1 MPDSTTYIGK
11 RVPSVEAPQKAQGA
25 GRYVTDLNLPGMLW
39 GKILRS
45 PYPHARILNVDASK
59 ARALR
64 GVKAVVTGDDP
75 RNILHGPIIAD
86 EYILSKDK
94 VRFAGEEI
102 AAVAAVDPDAAEEAL
117 ELLEIE
123 YEELPFVTD
132 PAEAVRPG
140 APDLHDVENNIANQG
155 DILHGDPDDAF
166 ARAVAV
172 VENTYRTSSVHQC
185 YMEPMATV
193 AEYDPS
199 GRLTLHLGVQN
210 PWLCKMRYAEI
221 LGMPSQD
228 VRIIHS
234 FIGGGF
240 GAKMEHRMHLITA
253 LLAKDAKK
261 PVRIDHTRG
270 DEFVATRPR
279 VAMTIY
285 NKLAAD
291 EQGYLLAKEAD
302 VLADN
307 GAYTDYAPAITGIA
321 AYRIDNMYRI
331 PNIRSRYRLA
341 YTNKAP
347 SGGFRG
353 FGNAQG
359 AFALESTMD
368 MLAEELGMDP
378 ADLRLKNIVQKDDT
392 TTHGFYIGSTGL
404 RECIEKA
411 MKSIEWPERSRD
423 ASSFNGRYRRGVG
436 LASCIH
442 VSGFRGFF
450 KEFDGSS
457 AQVQV
462 NEDGNV
468 YVLTG
473 EVDYGQGSRTIMAQI
488 AAQELSLPIE
498 SVRVSNVDT
507 DITPACLGAFASRT
521 TTLGGNAVLN
531 AARDA
536 KRQIVDHAAN
546 LLECSPDD
554 LDLASGEVY
563 VKAHPDRKITVGEV
577 ARTATFSA
585 AGNPIMGIGS
595 FSPPDVVLP
604 APNKYGNVSTGY
616 SFAAHAV
623 EVEVDT
629 ETGFVKILRFIAGHD
644 VGRVINELAIEGQ
657 VEGGVTQGLGYALM
671 EDITMADG
679 SVVNPNFYDYR
690 IPTMQDVP
698 DIESFFVESSE
709 PTGPYGAKGVGE
721 PAIVP
726 TAAAVANAIY
736 HAVGVRITSL
746 PITPEK
752 VMMGLEEKGSV
763 PVKPHP
769 ALKPSM

>member
-1 MPDSTTYIGK
+1 MAETTTYIGK

-45 PYPHARILNVDASK
+45 PYPHARILSVDASK
-59 ARALR
+59 ASALR
-64 GVKAVVTGDDP
+64 GVKTVLTGNDP
-75 RNILHGPIIAD
+75 RNVMHGPIIAD
-86 EYILSKDK
+86 EYILSKDRA
-94 VRFAGEEI
+94 RFAGEEI
-102 AAVAAVDPDAAEEAL
+102 AAVAAVDPDTAEEAL
-117 ELLEIE
+117 ELLKIE

-132 PAEAVRPG
+132 PAEAIQPG
-140 APDLHDVENNIANQG
+140 APALHDVESNVVNQG
-155 DILHGDPDDAF
+155 DILHGDPDNAF
-166 ARAVAV
+166 DRAAAV
-172 VENTYRTSSVHQC
+172 VENTYQTSSVHQC
-185 YMEPMATV
+185 YMEPMAIV
-193 AEYDPS
+193 AEPDPT

-210 PWLCKMRYAEI
+210 PWMCKTRYAEI
-221 LGMPSQD
+221 LGMSAQD
-228 VRIIHS
+228 VRIMHS

-240 GAKMEHRMHLITA
+240 GAKMEHRMHLIAA
-253 LLAKDAKK
+253 LLAKDANK

-270 DEFVATRPR
+270 DEFMATRPR

-291 EQGYLLAKEAD
+291 EEGFLLAKEAD

-331 PNIRSRYRLA
+331 PNIRSRYRLV

-368 MLAEELGMDP
+368 MLAEELKVDP
-378 ADLRLKNIVQKDDT
+378 AELRLKNIVQEKDT

-404 RECIEKA
+404 RECIENATK
-411 MKSIEWPERSRD
+411 MIEWPEQRKTITG
-423 ASSFNGRYRRGVG
+423 ANGRYRRGVG

-442 VSGFRGFF
+442 VSGFRGML

-462 NEDGNV
+462 NEEGKV
-468 YVLTG
+468 HVLTG

-488 AAQELSLPIE
+488 AAQELSLPME

-507 DITPACLGAFASRT
+507 DVTPACLGAFASRT

-536 KRQIVDHAAN
+536 KRQILDHAAN
-546 LLECSPDD
+546 QLECSADD
-554 LDLASGEVY
+554 LDLTSGEIY
-563 VKAHPDRKITVGEV
+563 VRAHPDRKIALSEV
-577 ARTATFSA
+577 TRAAFFSA
-585 AGNPIMGIGS
+585 AGNPILGVGS
-595 FSPPDVVLP
+595 FTPPNVVVP

-616 SFAAHAV
+616 SFAAHVA

-644 VGRVINELAIEGQ
+644 VGKVINELAVEGQ
-657 VEGGVTQGLGYALM
+657 VEGGVTQGIGYALM
-671 EDITMADG
+671 EDIMMGDG

-698 DIESFFVESSE
+698 DIESFFVESTE

-736 HAVGVRITSL
+736 NAIGVRISSL

-752 VMMGLEEKGSV
+752 VMIGLSEKELVSG
-763 PVKPHP
+763 
-769 ALKPSM
+769 